1 MIKGGGTEVFNLG
14 NGNGFSV
21 RQVIETA
28 RKVTGGGHQTRGV
41 RSRQDEVFRRTK
53 FC

>member
-1 MIKGGGTEVFNLG
+1 VTWQPLTYLGLEYLLQGGKSEAFNLG

-28 RKVTGGGHQTRGV
+28 TSGV
-41 RSRQDEVFRRTK
+41 QVGKST
-53 FC
+53 